1 MFRLLKRLTL
11 FALLAGGAVVAY
23 SKWKQRQAAAVPA
36 VEPAWPPLKLST
48 TPDDEPAGVA
58 APHFTQI
65 SEEHSTAG
73 GSERWRTPVD
83 GQCPDGYPVK
93 ANQSS
98 GIFHLPGGRS
108 YERTVP
114 ARCYA
119 TADDAEAD
127 GYRQSKV
134 EKKGAP

>member
-11 FALLAGGAVVAY
+11 LALVAGAGAFVWSMV
-23 SKWKQRQAAAVPA
+23 KQRRATLQPSS
-36 VEPAWPPLKLST
+36 EPAWPPLQLST

-65 SEEHSTAG
+65 SEEHSTSG

-83 GQCPDGYPVK
+83 GQCP
-93 ANQSS
+93 

-114 ARCYA
+114 ERCYA
-119 TADDAEAD
+119 TAEDAAAD
-127 GYRQSKV
+127 GYRQAKV
-134 EKKGAP
+134 

>member
-11 FALLAGGAVVAY
+11 LALVAGAGAFVWSMV
-23 SKWKQRQAAAVPA
+23 KQRRATLQPSS
-36 VEPAWPPLKLST
+36 EPAWPPLQLST
-48 TPDDEPAGVA
+48 TPDDEPAGLA

-65 SEEHSTAG
+65 SEEHSTSG

-83 GQCPDGYPVK
+83 GQCPEGYPVK

-114 ARCYA
+114 ERCYA
-119 TADDAEAD
+119 TAEDAAAD
-127 GYRQSKV
+127 GYRQAKV
-134 EKKGAP
+134 